1 MGCSCIKHNLA
12 DNIENEFNTKEEN
25 NNSPKSK
32 NNKINNEI
40 NNEIINNNKEIL
52 SPIQIIN
59 DKNNKSENSEI
70 LLKSK
75 NVLEEKEESEK
86 IKSEI
91 NNINI
96 KEEKESE
103 YLSKNLYNKKIFELI
118 NKIRQN
124 PPGYSKFVLDN
135 IKYINIENKE
145 EINQETEMKEI
156 KQIFIFKKKVKI
168 KLYKGEENFLETA
181 KLLKN
186 TSPMKPLNFNE
197 NIVVPIFDNLENS
210 INYNNIIKDKNINL
224 FFKGNIKNPE
234 IAVLLMIIDDNE
246 FSEKKKRNAI
256 LNKEFKHIG
265 IESKFVNNKFI
276 AHFSFSKG

>member
-12 DNIENEFNTKEEN
+12 DNIENEFNTTEEN
-25 NNSPKSK
+25 NNSPKSN
-32 NNKINNEI
+32 NNKI

-75 NVLEEKEESEK
+75 NILEDKEKSEK
-86 IKSEI
+86 IKLEN

-124 PPGYSKFVLDN
+124 PPEYSKFVLDN

-197 NIVVPIFDNLENS
+197 NIVVPIFDNIENS

>member
-1 MGCSCIKHNLA
+1 MGCSCIKHNLV
-12 DNIENEFNTKEEN
+12 DNIENEFNTTEEN
-25 NNSPKSK
+25 NNSTKSN
-32 NNKINNEI
+32 NNKI

-52 SPIQIIN
+52 SPIHITS
-59 DKNNKSENSEI
+59 DKNNKSENNEI

-75 NVLEEKEESEK
+75 NILEDKEESEK
-86 IKSEI
+86 IKLEN

-124 PPGYSKFVLDN
+124 PPEYSKFVLDN

-197 NIVVPIFDNLENS
+197 NIVVPIFDNIENS
-210 INYNNIIKDKNINL
+210 IN
-224 FFKGNIKNPE
+224 
-234 IAVLLMIIDDNE
+234 
-246 FSEKKKRNAI
+246 
-256 LNKEFKHIG
+256 
-265 IESKFVNNKFI
+265 
-276 AHFSFSKG
+276 

>member
-1 MGCSCIKHNLA
+1 MGCSCIKHNLV
-12 DNIENEFNTKEEN
+12 DNIENEFNTTEEN
-25 NNSPKSK
+25 NNSTKSN
-32 NNKINNEI
+32 NNKI

-52 SPIQIIN
+52 SPIHITS
-59 DKNNKSENSEI
+59 DKNNKSENNEI

-75 NVLEEKEESEK
+75 NILEDKEESEK
-86 IKSEI
+86 IKLEN

-124 PPGYSKFVLDN
+124 PPEYSKFVLDN

>member
-12 DNIENEFNTKEEN
+12 DNIENEFNTTEEN
-25 NNSPKSK
+25 NNSPKSN

-52 SPIQIIN
+52 SPIQITS
-59 DKNNKSENSEI
+59 DKNNKSENNEI

-75 NVLEEKEESEK
+75 NILEDKEESEK
-86 IKSEI
+86 IKLEN

-124 PPGYSKFVLDN
+124 PPEYSKFVLDN

-197 NIVVPIFDNLENS
+197 NIVVPIFDNIENS

>member
-12 DNIENEFNTKEEN
+12 DNIENEFNTTEEN
-25 NNSPKSK
+25 NNSPKSN

-75 NVLEEKEESEK
+75 KILEEKEESEK

-124 PPGYSKFVLDN
+124 PPEYSKFVLDN

-197 NIVVPIFDNLENS
+197 NIVVPIFDNIENS